1 MWTGDDFYFM
11 KLALEEAERAEKEGE
26 VPIGA
31 VLVVEGRLVGRG
43 RNRPIAAQDP
53 TAHAEIEAL
62 RASCQWMRN
71 YRIPGATMY
80 VTLEPCLMCF
90 GALIHARLGR
100 LVYGA
105 PDPKVGV
112 SRILPALAEARFNH
126 TVDVQGGLLEDEC
139 RGMLQ
144 RFFRMKRGLGS

>member
-1 MWTGDDFYFM
+1 MWTGDDVNFM
-11 KLALEEAERAEKEGE
+11 KLALEEAERGEKLDE

-31 VLVVEGRLVGRG
+31 VLAYEGRLVGRAHNAPV
-43 RNRPIAAQDP
+43 RQADP
-53 TAHAEIEAL
+53 TAHAEILAL
-62 RASCQWMRN
+62 RAACAWMRN

-90 GALIHARLGR
+90 GALLHARVGR
-100 LVYGA
+100 LVFGA

-126 TVDVQGGLLEDEC
+126 TLQVQGGLLEDEC
-139 RGMLQ
+139 RQMLQ
-144 RFFRMKRGLGS
+144 RFFRLKRGLGT